1 MDGSAGIQQN
11 ILGAEVEFIPAGYN
25 PVLQAMDKGLHKPFK
40 QPEGGEP
47 SLDSSTARWCQTYL
61 TTYISVDCKRLGA

>member
-40 QPEGGEP
+40 QYLREE
-47 SLDSSTARWCQTYL
+47 SLAWMVQQPD
-61 TTYISVDCKRLGA
+61 GAKPT